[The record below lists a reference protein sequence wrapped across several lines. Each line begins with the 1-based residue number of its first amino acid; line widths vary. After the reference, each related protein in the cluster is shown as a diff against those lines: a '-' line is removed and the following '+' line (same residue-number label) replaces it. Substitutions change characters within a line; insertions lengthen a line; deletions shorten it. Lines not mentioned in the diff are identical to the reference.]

1 MDILAVVKKWT
12 AALADVG
19 VSLMALLIVL
29 EVMMKGVALPF
40 LPTVDVIGNITS
52 IVKTLGSEGIIG
64 LVAVFILYNIWKNK

>member
-40 LPTVDVIGNITS
+40 LPTVDVIGNITN
-52 IVKTLGSEGIIG
+52 IVKTLGSECIIG
-64 LVAVFILYNIWKNK
+64 FVAVFILYNIWKNK

>member
-40 LPTVDVIGNITS
+40 LPTVDVIGNITN

>member
-1 MDILAVVKKWT
+1 MDILAVVKNWS

-40 LPTVDVIGNITS
+40 LPTVDVIGNITN